1 MRCLFGLA
9 ILAAL
14 VSSGCGEDPFAT
26 GPTRSAAPEAL
37 GISVDTVETAGK
49 PVASQQAAKTEAPKP
64 QPQPQPE
71 PQPQPQPR
79 LEKAQAGASG
89 KGNYG
94 AGILTTP
101 LSVYFRAQERIIF
114 DQVAHALNLYKAANG
129 RAPKSHEEFM
139 SQVIKA
145 NMINLPT
152 LRPGDEYF
160 YDPQK
165 EELFVLK
172 KQ

>member
-1 MRCLFGLA
+1 MRCSCGLA

-14 VSSGCGEDPFAT
+14 IASGCGEDPFDT
-26 GPTRSAAPEAL
+26 GPTRSAAPEAF

-49 PVASQQAAKTEAPKP
+49 PVASQEAAKTQEAAK
-64 QPQPQPE
+64 PQPQPE
-71 PQPQPQPR
+71 PKPQPR
-79 LEKAQAGASG
+79 LEEAQAGASG

-101 LSVYFRAQERIIF
+101 LSVYFRAQERVIF
-114 DQVAHALNLYKAANG
+114 DQVTYFLKLFKASNG

-139 SQVIKA
+139 NDVIKA
-145 NMINLPT
+145 NMVKLPT

-172 KQ
+172 RQ

>member
-14 VSSGCGEDPFAT
+14 ISSGCGEDPFAT

-49 PVASQQAAKTEAPKP
+49 PVASQEAAKTQEAPKP
-64 QPQPQPE
+64 QPQAQPE
-71 PQPQPQPR
+71 PKPQPQPR
-79 LEKAQAGASG
+79 LVRWPRRGPVARATTEPASRRRRCPS
-89 KGNYG
+89 
-94 AGILTTP
+94 I
-101 LSVYFRAQERIIF
+101 SAQERIVF
-114 DQVAHALNLYKAANG
+114 DQATHALNLYKASNG
-129 RAPKSHEEFM
+129 RAAQESRGVHE
-139 SQVIKA
+139 
-145 NMINLPT
+145 
-152 LRPGDEYF
+152 PGDQGQYDQSAHAPWRRVL

>member
-1 MRCLFGLA
+1 MRWFFGLA

-14 VSSGCGEDPFAT
+14 VSSGCGEDPFDV

-37 GISVDTVETAGK
+37 GVSVDTVETAGK
-49 PVASQQAAKTEAPKP
+49 PVASRDAAETATAPR
-64 QPQPQPE
+64 PE
-71 PQPQPQPR
+71 PQPAPKPAPKPR

-101 LSVYFRAQERIIF
+101 LSVYFRAQERLVF
-114 DQVAHALNLYKAANG
+114 DQVTHFLNIYKASNG

-145 NMINLPT
+145 NMVKLPT
-152 LRPGDEYF
+152 LPPGDEYF
-160 YDPQK
+160 YDPAK

>member
-1 MRCLFGLA
+1 M
-9 ILAAL
+9 
-14 VSSGCGEDPFAT
+14 T
-26 GPTRSAAPEAL
+26 
-37 GISVDTVETAGK
+37 
-49 PVASQQAAKTEAPKP
+49 
-64 QPQPQPE
+64 
-71 PQPQPQPR
+71 
-79 LEKAQAGASG
+79 
-89 KGNYG
+89 
-94 AGILTTP
+94 
-101 LSVYFRAQERIIF
+101 
-114 DQVAHALNLYKAANG
+114 HALNLYKAANG

>member
-1 MRCLFGLA
+1 MRWSFGLA

-14 VSSGCGEDPFAT
+14 VLSGCGEDPFDV

-37 GISVDTVETAGK
+37 GVSVDTVETAGK
-49 PVASQQAAKTEAPKP
+49 PVAKQDAAKPAAAPQPKSEPKP
-64 QPQPQPE
+64 E
-71 PQPQPQPR
+71 PKPR
-79 LEKAQAGASG
+79 LEKAEAGASG

-94 AGILTTP
+94 AGIITTP

-114 DQVAHALNLYKAANG
+114 DQVTHALNLYKASNG

-145 NMINLPT
+145 NMIKLPT
-152 LRPGDEYF
+152 LPPGDEYL
-160 YDPQK
+160 YDPAK

-172 KQ
+172 RQ